1 MFSIIKNKGLKDFQ
15 LMEIFT
21 EIKAIVSNWVKIQPI
36 LNRSHQII
44 FGSVDT
50 KTVQLLKNTIA
61 AYQVVEEKKNMYLWY

>member
-36 LNRSHQII
+36 SNRSHQII

-50 KTVQLLKNTIA
+50 KTVQLLKNTIG

>member
-1 MFSIIKNKGLKDFQ
+1 MFSIIKNTGLKDFQ

-50 KTVQLLKNTIA
+50 KTVQLLKNTIG